1 MKLLHFIFFVGS
13 VGSDSTD
20 PTESDSETWLNKKSL
35 DKILVLVDQISP
47 TNCVAE
53 LVDADSVN
61 HIVVFLTGQVRA
73 LLLEGVMFFCSVN
86 PDTDKDWI

>member
-1 MKLLHFIFFVGS
+1 MVN
-13 VGSDSTD
+13 
-20 PTESDSETWLNKKSL
+20 NKKSP
-35 DKILVLVDQISP
+35 DKIPGLVDQIRNMVNNKKSPDKIPGLVDQIRNMVNNKKSPDKIPGLVDQISP

-73 LLLEGVMFFCSVN
+73 LGTIFR
-86 PDTDKDWI
+86 